1 MDLLQTDQAQ
11 NTIKQYN
18 PIADLDG
25 QAIAEYIILNW
36 KSIVNSL
43 DVKASSKR
51 IYRSQISNFIEWLS
65 QRDAVDINTVRNFK
79 ADVMGLRTIK
89 AKTKAYR
96 IAAVKVLFK
105 ELYVRYRILPVDL
118 GKGVKLPKY
127 SKGHV
132 KDGLSA
138 EQVQCIKQRIAG
150 MDTDKRLRIDAMFHL
165 LAYQA
170 LRQKEVA
177 TIQIENIDL
186 QSGII
191 RVDGKT
197 GADQVIYL
205 IPATIDA
212 IRRYMDHFAIKSGY
226 LFFNQSNSVQD
237 GTHISP
243 RSVRRIFKTLFAEC
257 DIDKTVHGFRHYCIT
272 YLLDKGFAMDE
283 VMRYARITDVNTI
296 KHYNDRRNDKQTV
309 DRIAKAFI

>member
-1 MDLLQTDQAQ
+1 MELMQTEQTGNAIQ
-11 NTIKQYN
+11 EYN
-18 PIADLDG
+18 PIANLDG

-36 KSIVNSL
+36 LDIVNSL

-51 IYRSQISNFIEWLS
+51 IYRSQISSFIDWLKE
-65 QRDAVDINTVRNFK
+65 RDAIDINTVRNFK
-79 ADVMGLRTIK
+79 ADVMDLKSIK

-105 ELYVRYRILPVDL
+105 ELYVRYRILPMDL
-118 GKGVKLPKY
+118 GKGIKLPKY

-138 EQVQCIKQRIAG
+138 DQVQCVKERIAT
-150 MDTDKRLRIDAMFHL
+150 MDTDKLVRIDAMFHL

-177 TIQIENIDL
+177 TIKIENIDL
-186 QSGII
+186 QAGIV

-205 IPATIDA
+205 IPATIKA
-212 IRRYMDHFAIKSGY
+212 IQKYMDHFNVKSGY
-226 LFFNQSNSVQD
+226 LFFNHSNSAKA
-237 GTHISP
+237 GTHISA
-243 RSVRRIFKTLFAEC
+243 RSIRRIFKTLFAEC
-257 DIDKTVHGFRHYCIT
+257 NINKSVHGFRHYCIT

-309 DRIAKAFI
+309 QRIAKAFI